1 MKEQIN
7 SSTSNTV
14 NQAQPANNDTVSG
27 NIPAEKTI
35 YSDVSIKELIAT
47 KEVQEAIRRCVYLP
61 DIFTVKKLKN
71 PFENKETKDKT
82 QKIEVMSG
90 TTIED
95 AVSFELVL
103 LNTALDPVKAVNKKY
118 RIIDYKFALE
128 ANMSAGKFSGYAATG
143 LKLIV
148 TKLEEVK

>member
-7 SSTSNTV
+7 STISNTV
-14 NQAQPANNDTVSG
+14 TQAQPASNDTVSG
-27 NIPAEKTI
+27 NIPAGKTI
-35 YSDVSIKELIAT
+35 YSDVSIKGLFA
-47 KEVQEAIRRCVYLP
+47 KQEVQEAIRRCVCVP
-61 DIFTVKKLKN
+61 DMFTVKKLKN

-103 LNTALDPVKAVNKKY
+103 LNTELDPVKAVNKKY
-118 RIIDYKFALE
+118 RIIDYTFALE
-128 ANMSAGKFSGYAATG
+128 ANMSGGKFSGYAATG
-143 LKLIV
+143 LKLVV

>member
-1 MKEQIN
+1 MANETK
-7 SSTSNTV
+7 NTL
-14 NQAQPANNDTVSG
+14 NQAQPENNITVSG

-35 YSDVSIKELIAT
+35 YTDVSVKGLIAT

-95 AVSFELVL
+95 AVSFELTL
-103 LNTALDPVKAVNKKY
+103 LNTELDPVKAVNKKY
-118 RIIDYKFALE
+118 RIIDCKFALE
-128 ANMSAGKFSGYAATG
+128 ANMEGKKFLGYSATG
-143 LKLIV
+143 LKLVV
-148 TKLEEVK
+148 TKLEEVKRDAK